1 MTFST
6 YFIAI
11 VQKRKASWICRCK
24 DFLHVFN
31 SSSSELTVMVR
42 VTAWFVD
49 DKTLTCLAAIKFF
62 CGLLAIM

>member
-1 MTFST
+1 M
-6 YFIAI
+6 
-11 VQKRKASWICRCK
+11 
-24 DFLHVFN
+24 FN

-49 DKTLTCLAAIKFF
+49 DKTLTCLVAIKFF